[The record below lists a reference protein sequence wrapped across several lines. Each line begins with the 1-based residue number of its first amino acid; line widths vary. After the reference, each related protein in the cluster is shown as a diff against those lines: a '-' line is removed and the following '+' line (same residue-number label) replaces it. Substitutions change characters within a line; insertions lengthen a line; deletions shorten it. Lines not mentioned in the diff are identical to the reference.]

1 MKLGIHGSRTLTDER
16 VRILLLEE
24 IDRHQPATIVTH
36 GEPEGVCGL
45 ARALCREMAIPLT
58 LHFLNFQKRR
68 GAFEWRSKAVLA
80 DSDHGIFIHDG
91 RSKGTSNE
99 LVLAQKMGLPHTLHV
114 LELTRFKASVGFEID
129 REWEAESMLI
139 DNEPLPARINQA

>member
-1 MKLGIHGSRTLTDER
+1 MRLGIHGSRTLIDER

-36 GEPEGVCGL
+36 GEPEGVCGI

-58 LHFLNFQKRR
+58 LHFLNFRKRR
-68 GAFEWRSKAVLA
+68 GAFEWRSKAVLG
-80 DSDHGIFIHDG
+80 DSDYCIFVHDG

-99 LVLAQKMGLPHTLHV
+99 LALAIKMGLPHTLHV
-114 LELTRFKASVGFEID
+114 LEQTRFKSSVGFEID
-129 REWEAESMLI
+129 REWEI
-139 DNEPLPARINQA
+139 DTLGPDNSPGILDLLE